1 MSNDESI
8 SGPIRLRAWL
18 IYAAMLV
25 GAIGLFFLIRDRGMP
40 LEPAG
45 VVGSVGQNG
54 ITAPAT
60 SGALVHVLI
69 ALTAVLVVGR
79 SLAVLFRRVGQ
90 PPVIGEIVAGIL
102 LGPSLLGRVWPE
114 AAAFVLPQSVAPNL
128 GMIAQLGVILYMFLV
143 GLELNP
149 ELLRER
155 AHSTVAI
162 SHASI
167 LAPFLLGSSLALFL
181 YPRLAP
187 DDVPFTSFA
196 LFMGVAMSITAF
208 PVLAR
213 ILTDRGMQKTPLG
226 VIALGCAATDDV
238 TAWCLLAFVIGV
250 AQAKVGGAFLVLG
263 WTLAYIGL
271 MFLVVRP
278 VATTYFLR
286 FDEQRL
292 SANLIALVFGLLL
305 ASALVTE
312 YIGIHAACLARFSPG
327 VIISASICRHRAGP
341 DATARRPGD
350 DPFAPRVLRLHR
362 HAHANRPRLGI
373 RAVAGVR
380 FDHSRRHGGQ
390 IRRHAGRGPVDG
402 NGLGAGDFP
411 RALGLLMN
419 TRGLMELIVLN
430 IGLDMDVISPTLFA
444 MMVRSFGPRSRPLA
458 AGRNLFLP
466 RDCQSSGITDELET
480 CPTALSEI
488 RGGQRSRSSLREAK
502 TPAEFRQARPKSSV
516 PRARPGTLGGCRE
529 SISKIARTLPAEF
542 RRLRASAPRG
552 EPAQRSGVSSWVRRS
567 DLR

>member
-1 MSNDESI
+1 MIPKDEAI
-8 SGPIRLRAWL
+8 SGPIQLRAWL
-18 IYAAMLV
+18 NYAAMLAI
-25 GAIGLFFLIRDRGMP
+25 AIGLFFVIKHWGMG
-40 LEPAG
+40 LESPEVAG
-45 VVGSVGQNG
+45 STGKSGV
-54 ITAPAT
+54 TAPAT
-60 SGALVHVLI
+60 SEALVHVLV

-79 SLAVLFRRVGQ
+79 LLAVFFRFVGQ

-114 AAAFVLPQSVAPNL
+114 AAAFVLPASVAPNL
-128 GMIAQLGVILYMFLV
+128 GMIAQLGVVLYMFLV

-187 DDVPFTSFA
+187 EGVPFTSFS

-263 WTLAYIGL
+263 WTLAYIAF

-278 VATTYFLR
+278 AARNFFMR
-286 FDEQRL
+286 FDERQI
-292 SANLIALVFGLLL
+292 STNLVALVFALLL

-312 YIGIHAACLARFSPG
+312 YIGIHAVFGAFLAG
-327 VIISASICRHRAGP
+327 AIIPHDSAIARALTQRLESLVTVLLLPAFFAFTGMRTQIGLVSGYEQWLICGLIILV
-341 DATARRPGD
+341 ATAGK
-350 DPFAPRVLRLHR
+350 FGGALAAARLTGMNWR
-362 HAHANRPRLGI
+362 
-373 RAVAGVR
+373 
-380 FDHSRRHGGQ
+380 DST
-390 IRRHAGRGPVDG
+390 
-402 NGLGAGDFP
+402 
-411 RALGLLMN
+411 ALGLLMN

-430 IGLDMDVISPTLFA
+430 IGLDMGVISPALFA
-444 MMVRSFGPRSRPLA
+444 MMVVMALVTTMTASP
-458 AGRNLFLP
+458 FLP
-466 RDCQSSGITDELET
+466 RVALE
-480 CPTALSEI
+480 
-488 RGGQRSRSSLREAK
+488 
-502 TPAEFRQARPKSSV
+502 
-516 PRARPGTLGGCRE
+516 E
-529 SISKIARTLPAEF
+529 SIDD
-542 RRLRASAPRG
+542 RAAAIYSP
-552 EPAQRSGVSSWVRRS
+552 P
-567 DLR
+567 